1 MSQQEY
7 RNEERRPAQHR
18 SAGHG
23 GKRVAPS
30 HPEGERR
37 PAPRRRRKK
46 RLGAWGVLLY
56 IIFVLGISA
65 ILAGV
70 GWMWAND
77 VLALNK
83 APLTATVQVEEG
95 DTVSDVADKLKE
107 AGLIEYKM
115 VFKMFCAL
123 THVSGQA
130 GEEDA
135 KITPGTYQLDTDMDY
150 RALLSGMSANSAT
163 RATVKV
169 TIPEGYTMDQI
180 FTLLEEK
187 GVASQ
192 EDLQDMAAN
201 HDYAFSFLQDL
212 PLGDYHRLEGYL
224 YPDTYEFT
232 TPQNALY
239 VINKMLVRFDEQFTE
254 DMRQKV
260 ADNGRT
266 IHEIIT
272 IASMIEKET
281 DGSDRAN
288 IASVIYNRLNNTS
301 GGTQGYLQIDATL
314 AYING
319 GNVPTEADKSIDS
332 PYNTYL
338 YKGLPAGPISNPGL
352 ESIQAAMNP
361 SSTSYY
367 YYALGDDKVHHF
379 FKTLREQQNF
389 IATQEL
395 YKNG

>member
-1 MSQQEY
+1 M
-7 RNEERRPAQHR
+7 AQDYQSSSSR
-18 SAGHG
+18 Q
-23 GKRVAPS
+23 
-30 HPEGERR
+30 
-37 PAPRRRRKK
+37 PRRREETQRSSNTRRRKT
-46 RLGAWGVLLY
+46 RAGLSGAAIY
-56 IIFVLGISA
+56 AIFVIGVSA
-65 ILAGV
+65 LLACI
-70 GWMWAND
+70 GWVAAND

-83 APLTATVQVEEG
+83 PEKTATITITNDDSFG
-95 DTVSDVADKLKE
+95 DVAEKLKDE
-107 AGLIEYKM
+107 GLIEYKFLFNLFATFTRSKDD
-115 VFKMFCAL
+115 V
-123 THVSGQA
+123 VA
-130 GEEDA
+130 G
-135 KITPGTYQLDTDMDY
+135 TFTLNTDMDY

-163 RATVKV
+163 RATVTV
-169 TIPEGYTMDQI
+169 TIPEGYTVDQI

-187 GVASQ
+187 GVASV

-212 PLGDYHRLEGYL
+212 ELGDYHRLEGYL

-232 TPQNALY
+232 TPQNPLY
-239 VINKMLVRFDEQFTE
+239 VINKMLVRFDEQFT
-254 DMRQKV
+254 DAMRQEV
-260 ADNGRT
+260 ADSGRT

-281 DGSDRAN
+281 DGNDRAD
-288 IASVIYNRLNNTS
+288 IASVIYNRLNNPS

-319 GNVPTEADKSIDS
+319 GKVPTEADKSIDS

-352 ESIQAAMNP
+352 ESIKAAMNP
-361 SSTSYY
+361 NSTSYY
-367 YYALGDDKVHHF
+367 YYALGDDGVHHF

-395 YKNG
+395 YNK

>member
-1 MSQQEY
+1 M
-7 RNEERRPAQHR
+7 AQDYQ
-18 SAGHG
+18 
-23 GKRVAPS
+23 PS
-30 HPEGERR
+30 SRQ
-37 PAPRRRRKK
+37 PRRREESQRSSTKRRKK
-46 RLGAWGVLLY
+46 RSGLSGAAIYV
-56 IIFVLGISA
+56 IFVIGVSA
-65 ILAGV
+65 LLACI
-70 GWMWAND
+70 GWVAAND

-83 APLTATVQVEEG
+83 PAKTATITISNEDSFG
-95 DTVSDVADKLKE
+95 DVADKLKDE
-107 AGLIEYKM
+107 GLIEYKFLFNLFATFTRSKDD
-115 VFKMFCAL
+115 V
-123 THVSGQA
+123 VA
-130 GEEDA
+130 G
-135 KITPGTYQLDTDMDY
+135 TFTLNTDMDY

-163 RATVKV
+163 RATVTV
-169 TIPEGYTMDQI
+169 TIPEGYTIDQI
-180 FTLLEEK
+180 FALLEEK
-187 GVASQ
+187 GVASV

-212 PLGDYHRLEGYL
+212 ELGDYHRLEGYL

-232 TPQNALY
+232 TPQNPLY

-260 ADNGRT
+260 ADSGRT
-266 IHEIIT
+266 IHEIVT

-288 IASVIYNRLNNTS
+288 IASVIYNRLNNPG

-319 GNVPTEADKSIDS
+319 GKVPTEEDKSIDS

-361 SSTSYY
+361 NSTSYY

-395 YKNG
+395 YNNG

>member
-1 MSQQEY
+1 MAQDYQRPSRQPQ
-7 RNEERRPAQHR
+7 RREETQRT
-18 SAGHG
+18 SN
-23 GKRVAPS
+23 
-30 HPEGERR
+30 
-37 PAPRRRRKK
+37 PRQRRK
-46 RLGAWGVLLY
+46 RRSGLSAATVY
-56 IIFVLGISA
+56 VIFVIGVSA
-65 ILAGV
+65 LLACI
-70 GWMWAND
+70 GWVAAND

-83 APLTATVQVEEG
+83 PAKTATITISNEDSFG
-95 DTVSDVADKLKE
+95 DVADKLKDE
-107 AGLIEYKM
+107 GLIEYKSLFNLFATITRSKDD
-115 VFKMFCAL
+115 V
-123 THVSGQA
+123 VA
-130 GEEDA
+130 G
-135 KITPGTYQLDTDMDY
+135 TFTLNTDMDY

-163 RATVKV
+163 RATVTV
-169 TIPEGYTMDQI
+169 TIPEGYTLDQI
-180 FTLLEEK
+180 FALLEEK
-187 GVASQ
+187 GVATQ
-192 EDLQDMAAN
+192 EELQDMAAN

-239 VINKMLVRFDEQFTE
+239 VINKMLVRFDQQFTD

-260 ADNGRT
+260 EDSGRT
-266 IHEIIT
+266 IHEIVT

-288 IASVIYNRLNNTS
+288 IASVIYNRLNNPS

-319 GNVPTEADKSIDS
+319 GNVPTDADKSIDS

-361 SSTSYY
+361 NSTSYY

>member
-1 MSQQEY
+1 MAQDYQRPSSGGQP
-7 RNEERRPAQHR
+7 RRREETTRRT
-18 SAGHG
+18 SD
-23 GKRVAPS
+23 S
-30 HPEGERR
+30 S
-37 PAPRRRRKK
+37 RRRRK
-46 RLGAWGVLLY
+46 RSGVSGALIYVICVIGVSALLAC
-56 IIFVLGISA
+56 I
-65 ILAGV
+65 
-70 GWMWAND
+70 GWVAAND

-83 APLTATVQVEEG
+83 PEKTATITISDQDSFG
-95 DTVSDVADKLKE
+95 DVADKLKDE
-107 AGLIEYKM
+107 GLIEYK
-115 VFKMFCAL
+115 FLFNLFATF
-123 THVSGQA
+123 THSKDDVVA
-130 GEEDA
+130 G
-135 KITPGTYQLDTDMDY
+135 TFTLNTDMDY

-169 TIPEGYTMDQI
+169 TIPEGYTLDQT
-180 FTLLEEK
+180 FALLEEK

-192 EDLQDMAAN
+192 ADLQDMAAN
-201 HDYAFSFLQDL
+201 HDYAFSFLQEL

-239 VINKMLVRFDEQFTE
+239 VINKMLVRFDEQFTD

-260 ADNGRT
+260 ESSGRT
-266 IHEIIT
+266 IHEIII

-281 DGSDRAN
+281 DGTDRAN
-288 IASVIYNRLNNTS
+288 IASVIYNRLNNAS

-361 SSTSYY
+361 NSTSYY
-367 YYALGDDKVHHF
+367 YYALGDDGVHHF

-395 YKNG
+395 YNNT

>member
-1 MSQQEY
+1 MAQDYQSSSSRQP
-7 RNEERRPAQHR
+7 RRREETQR
-18 SAGHG
+18 S
-23 GKRVAPS
+23 S
-30 HPEGERR
+30 NT
-37 PAPRRRRKK
+37 RRRKK
-46 RLGAWGVLLY
+46 RSGLSGAAIY
-56 IIFVLGISA
+56 AIFVIGVSA
-65 ILAGV
+65 LLACI
-70 GWMWAND
+70 GWVAAND

-83 APLTATVQVEEG
+83 PEKTATITITNDDSFG
-95 DTVSDVADKLKE
+95 DVAEKLKDE
-107 AGLIEYKM
+107 GLIEYKFLFNLFATFTRSKDD
-115 VFKMFCAL
+115 V
-123 THVSGQA
+123 VA
-130 GEEDA
+130 G
-135 KITPGTYQLDTDMDY
+135 TFTLNTDMDY

-163 RATVKV
+163 RATVTE
-169 TIPEGYTMDQI
+169 TIPEGYTVDQI

-187 GVASQ
+187 GVASV

-212 PLGDYHRLEGYL
+212 ELGDYHRLEGYL

-232 TPQNALY
+232 TPQNPLY
-239 VINKMLVRFDEQFTE
+239 VINKMLVRFDEQFT
-254 DMRQKV
+254 DAMRQEV
-260 ADNGRT
+260 ADSGRT

-281 DGSDRAN
+281 DGNDRAD
-288 IASVIYNRLNNTS
+288 IASVIYNRLNNPS

-319 GNVPTEADKSIDS
+319 GKVPTEADKSIDS

-352 ESIQAAMNP
+352 ESIKAAMNP
-361 SSTSYY
+361 NSTSYY
-367 YYALGDDKVHHF
+367 YYALGDDGVHHF

-395 YKNG
+395 YNK

>member
-1 MSQQEY
+1 MAQDYQSSSSRQP
-7 RNEERRPAQHR
+7 RRREETQR
-18 SAGHG
+18 S
-23 GKRVAPS
+23 S
-30 HPEGERR
+30 NT
-37 PAPRRRRKK
+37 RRRKK
-46 RLGAWGVLLY
+46 RSGLSGAAIY
-56 IIFVLGISA
+56 AIFVIGVSA
-65 ILAGV
+65 LLACI
-70 GWMWAND
+70 GWVAAND

-83 APLTATVQVEEG
+83 PEKTATITITNDDSFG
-95 DTVSDVADKLKE
+95 DVAEKLKDE
-107 AGLIEYKM
+107 GLIEYKFLFNLFATFTRSKDD
-115 VFKMFCAL
+115 V
-123 THVSGQA
+123 VA
-130 GEEDA
+130 G
-135 KITPGTYQLDTDMDY
+135 TFTLNTDMDY

-163 RATVKV
+163 RATVTV
-169 TIPEGYTMDQI
+169 TIPEGYTVDQI

-187 GVASQ
+187 GVASV

-212 PLGDYHRLEGYL
+212 ELGDYHRLEGYL

-232 TPQNALY
+232 TPQNPLY
-239 VINKMLVRFDEQFTE
+239 VINKMLVRFDEQFT
-254 DMRQKV
+254 DAMRQEV
-260 ADNGRT
+260 ADGGRT

-281 DGSDRAN
+281 DGNDRAD
-288 IASVIYNRLNNTS
+288 IASVIYTRLNNPS

-319 GNVPTEADKSIDS
+319 GKVPTEADKSIDS

-352 ESIQAAMNP
+352 ESIKAAMNP
-361 SSTSYY
+361 NSTSYY
-367 YYALGDDKVHHF
+367 YYALGDDGVHHF

-395 YKNG
+395 YNK